1 MQKSILIVE
10 DEEQIVGFI
19 NNRLDSQKYCVNI
32 ALDGQEALSK
42 IFEKQYDLVTL
53 DIMLPHVDGLEI
65 CRTLREKSTDT
76 LIVIISALDTLKY
89 KEQGYACGADD
100 YIAKPFSA
108 KELAIKITSLLRRKE
123 EILAN
128 KEKRVKHLILNEAS
142 KEIVVNGHTIEW
154 TPSEYLLLST
164 MIVNKNRLYSRQE
177 LAQII
182 YNNNLGDIDEQGI
195 NSHIYNI
202 RKKVEQ
208 FYDRDII
215 KTVRGMGY
223 KIYEN

>member
-1 MQKSILIVE
+1 
-10 DEEQIVGFI
+10 
-19 NNRLDSQKYCVNI
+19 
-32 ALDGQEALSK
+32 
-42 IFEKQYDLVTL
+42 
-53 DIMLPHVDGLEI
+53 MLPHVDGLEI

-195 NSHIYNI
+195 NSHTYNI